1 MPNTPGP
8 FDSRANAGRGGE
20 LAAEA
25 STDTAGVAAPA
36 TAIAEGRPGT
46 RHVLKSLGRP
56 RVLFTL
62 LIGFGSG
69 LPFLLTGA
77 TFGLWL
83 REYGVTLAAIGFLSW
98 VGLAYSFKFLW
109 APIIDKVDLPL
120 FGRFGRRRGW
130 MLFTQILVGGALV
143 AMAAIGPE
151 GGLALLGA
159 MALVVAFGSAT
170 QDIAADAW
178 RIETAEN
185 DEDLALLTSAFQLGY
200 RFAILAANALIL
212 FVAERIGWNGAYAL
226 YGVLMAVAVTATLL
240 SREPQARDGAARN
253 SAPPIWTPRGLFDAI
268 VGPFLAFITTHR
280 AAAILM
286 LAAISLYRLPDFVMG
301 PMVGPF
307 FIDLGLDKDTIGAMR
322 LSFGLAGT
330 LAGITAG
337 GLCALRFGFGPTLLL
352 GAIIGPG
359 SNLMYAAL
367 ATFGLSTP
375 LFASTLLIEN
385 FSEGFAGSALV
396 AYMSSLTSLGYTATQ
411 YALLSSFYALL
422 GKFLKGLS
430 GTAVEGLQQG
440 RDAMT
445 GYALFF
451 AGTAAV
457 GVPALILC
465 WLLYGRQ
472 RRDAARLQLSPA

>member
-1 MPNTPGP
+1 M
-8 FDSRANAGRGGE
+8 NAGREAE

-25 STDTAGVAAPA
+25 SSDTSGVATPA
-36 TAIAEGRPGT
+36 TAVEKRRGST
-46 RHVLKSLGRP
+46 EVLKALSQP

-69 LPFLLTGA
+69 LPFLLTAA
-77 TFGLWL
+77 TFGIWL
-83 REYGVTLAAIGFLSW
+83 REYGVELAAIGFLSW

-120 FGRFGRRRGW
+120 FGRLGRRRGW
-130 MLFTQILVGGALV
+130 MVFTQLVVGGGLM

-151 GGLALLGA
+151 GGLTLLGA
-159 MALVVAFGSAT
+159 MALLVAFGSAT

-178 RIETAEN
+178 RIETARN
-185 DEDLALLTSAFQLGY
+185 DEELALLTSAFQLGY
-200 RFAILAANALIL
+200 RFAILASNALIL
-212 FVAERIGWNGAYAL
+212 FFAERIGWHGAYVL
-226 YGVLMAVAVTATLL
+226 YGALMGIALLATLL
-240 SREPQARDGAARN
+240 SREPSSRDGLARN
-253 SAPPIWTPRGLFDAI
+253 AAPAIWTPRGLFDAI
-268 VGPFLAFITTHR
+268 VGPFLAFLRTHK
-280 AAAILM
+280 AAAVLM

-307 FIDLGLDKDTIGAMR
+307 FIDLGLEKDTIGAMR

-330 LAGITAG
+330 LIGITAG
-337 GLCALRFGFGPTLLL
+337 GISALRFGFGPTLLI
-352 GAIIGPG
+352 GAIVGPG

-367 ATFGLSTP
+367 ASFGLSYE
-375 LFASTLLIEN
+375 LFASTLFIEN

-422 GKFLKGLS
+422 GKFLKGFS
-430 GTAVEGLQQG
+430 GAAVEGLQRG
-440 RDAMT
+440 RDAMD

-457 GVPALILC
+457 GIPALLLC
-465 WLLYGRQ
+465 WILYGRQ
-472 RRDAARLQLSPA
+472 KREALRLEAAPAQAM